1 MIITI
6 RHLDH
11 LNMAAIESVLHRRI
25 PVNNDLVVKALDSP
39 IQESQV
45 QNREV
50 APTLTR
56 PFIFLLSIN
65 YGPGTPGN

>member
-11 LNMAAIESVLHRRI
+11 LNMAAIESILHRRI

-50 APTLTR
+50 APTLT
-56 PFIFLLSIN
+56 
-65 YGPGTPGN
+65 